1 MDDLNLNKVSRTV
14 DLSIRV
20 IIDLYLQRIIMR
32 QLKNIEKYMNLVK
45 LEKLANWQKLEKPP
59 IFI

>member
-1 MDDLNLNKVSRTV
+1 MDDLNLSKVFRTV

-20 IIDLYLQRIIMR
+20 IIDLCLQRIIMR

-45 LEKLANWQKLEKPP
+45 LEKLASWKKLEKPP